1 MFTMLTENT
10 RRTVSTMAA
19 VAVVAFTG
27 LTLDQGHLG
36 ALPQGTVEVG
46 ELTPVNIMQMA
57 QVTLPEIVV
66 TGQRTQ
72 VELLAKAPIPMLPE
86 VVVVASRDT
95 RLASAADAG
104 SDSSGTFSNRSR
116 NMVHRPSI
124 RSLAEA

>member
-46 ELTPVNIMQMA
+46 ELTPVNVMQMA
-57 QVTLPEIVV
+57 SVTLPEIVV

-104 SDSSGTFSNRSR
+104 QLGQG
-116 NMVHRPSI
+116 
-124 RSLAEA
+124 

>member
-10 RRTVSTMAA
+10 RRTVSTVAA

-46 ELTPVNIMQMA
+46 ELTAVNVMQMA

-66 TGQRTQ
+66 TGQRGE
-72 VELLAKAPIPMLPE
+72 VGSLASATVPMLPE
-86 VVVVASRDT
+86 VVVVASREQ
-95 RLASAADAG
+95 RLASATGAG
-104 SDSSGTFSNRSR
+104 RSSQG
-116 NMVHRPSI
+116 
-124 RSLAEA
+124 

>member
-10 RRTVSTMAA
+10 RRMVGTVAA

-46 ELTPVNIMQMA
+46 ELTPVNVMQMA

-66 TGQRTQ
+66 TGQRAQ
-72 VELLAKAPIPMLPE
+72 VESLAKAAIPMLPE
-86 VVVVASRDT
+86 VVVVAKRDQ
-95 RLASAADAG
+95 RFASAAG
-104 SDSSGTFSNRSR
+104 VGPSSQG
-116 NMVHRPSI
+116 
-124 RSLAEA
+124 

>member
-10 RRTVSTMAA
+10 RRTVSTVAA

-46 ELTPVNIMQMA
+46 ELTPVNVMQMA

-66 TGQRTQ
+66 TGQRAQ
-72 VELLAKAPIPMLPE
+72 VESLANAAMPMLPE
-86 VVVVASRDT
+86 VVVVASRDQ
-95 RLASAADAG
+95 RLASAADA
-104 SDSSGTFSNRSR
+104 SQSGQG
-116 NMVHRPSI
+116 
-124 RSLAEA
+124 